1 MGVPVPFTVKAMNWD
16 NQSPAAGVSVS
27 YSVTLGSAALG
38 CGAECVQCDDCRR
51 RHGYRNGE
59 CDLDRSGADHSL
71 THQWRK
77 NSRGVYWPV
86 IAFDQRDYT

>member
-38 CGAECVQCDDCRR
+38 CGQSVCSATTAGDGTATVMVSATS
-51 RHGYRNGE
+51 
-59 CDLDRSGADHSL
+59 RSGADHSL

-77 NSRGVYWPV
+77 HSRGVYWPV